1 VVVGLKRGSA
11 PSGLIERMAITDD
24 RVPPALEALLRREHL
39 TGAVVLSTCMRTE
52 VYAAAGN
59 DQAAVADVRNFLHD
73 WSGGEPRPDEDFR
86 YSFCG
91 EEAVSHLFRVAAG
104 IDSDVLGEGEILRQV
119 RKAWE
124 LAEHAGAAGPV
135 LARLF
140 RHSLEVGKRA
150 RSETGISRGTTS
162 YAQAAVS
169 MAMDHFGSLQD
180 RAVVVIGAGEM
191 GRGVSRALTS
201 VPGLEDV
208 TFANRTRSRAAAL
221 AECFGGQPVG
231 LDHLAGTLER
241 ADVLI
246 TSTAASSVLVRESDV
261 RAVLPARNGRRLL
274 VVDMA
279 VPRDVDPAV
288 GDLPGVT
295 LLNMD
300 DLRVCA
306 EMGRSARRNEIR
318 AVSQIVAD
326 EAQRFQELTAQ
337 REAAPMVAALHRR
350 AEHLRQAELDRHR
363 VGLSD
368 LNEQQ
373 WAAVEALTRGVLAK
387 LLHEPSV
394 QMKAA
399 AGSPHGDQFL
409 AAASTLFA
417 LEAQGQAG

>member
-1 VVVGLKRGSA
+1 VGLKRDAA
-11 PSGLIERMAITDD
+11 PSGLIERMAVTDD
-24 RVPPALEALLRREHL
+24 RVPPALDAILRRGHL
-39 TGAVVLSTCMRTE
+39 TGAVMLSTCMRTE
-52 VYAAAGN
+52 VYAAAGGV
-59 DQAAVADVRNFLHD
+59 QAAVADIRNFLRD
-73 WSGGEPRPDEDFR
+73 WSGGGPGSDDDFL

-91 EEAVSHLFRVAAG
+91 EEAVAHLFRVASG
-104 IDSDVLGEGEILRQV
+104 IDSAILGEGEILRQV

-124 LAEHAGAAGPV
+124 LAEQAEAAGPV

-169 MAMDHFGSLQD
+169 IAMEHFGSLQG
-180 RAVVVIGAGEM
+180 RAVVVIGAGVLS
-191 GRGVSRALTS
+191 RGVSGALSS
-201 VPGLEDV
+201 VPGIEDI
-208 TFANRTRSRAAAL
+208 TFANRTWSRAAAL

-231 LDHLAGTLER
+231 LDRLACTLER

-300 DLRVCA
+300 DLKVYA
-306 EMGRSARRNEIR
+306 ERGRSARRNEVR
-318 AVSQIVAD
+318 AVSQIVTD
-326 EAQRFQELTAQ
+326 EVQRFQELTAQ
-337 REAAPMVAALHRR
+337 REAAPLVAALHRR

-363 VGLSD
+363 VGLAD
-368 LNEQQ
+368 LDEQQ
-373 WAAVEALTRGVLAK
+373 WATVEALTRGVLAK

-394 QMKAA
+394 QMRAA
-399 AGSPHGDQFL
+399 AGSPQGDQFL
-409 AAASTLFA
+409 AAARTLFG
-417 LEAQGQAG
+417 LEA